1 MFTGLVEKTALLGAR
16 EISGDTA
23 KLTVV
28 LSDQFSDLKL
38 GESIAVNGTCLTL
51 EAFSESELVFHV
63 LNETLNRTNLGV
75 LPIDSALNLERALA
89 VGSRLGGH
97 FVSGHID
104 TTAKVFDW
112 KHNTAD
118 IILTVELPKSIA
130 KFVIEKGSI
139 AIDGVSLTVA
149 SLTDKTFNVHLI
161 PTTLSDTA
169 LQERRPG
176 MIVNLEA
183 DMLAKFI
190 EKQVSSHLVHS
201 EKSEISMS
209 DLINA
214 GW

>member
-28 LSDQFSDLKL
+28 LADQFPDLKL

-51 EAFSESELVFHV
+51 ESFSESELVFHV
-63 LNETLNRTNLGV
+63 LNETLNRTNLGA
-75 LPIDSALNLERALA
+75 LSLNSRLNLERALA

-104 TTAKVFDW
+104 TTAKVLSW
-112 KHNTAD
+112 THNTAD
-118 IILTVELPKSIA
+118 IILTVELPESIA

-161 PTTLSDTA
+161 PTTLNDTA
-169 LQERRPG
+169 LQEREAG
-176 MIVNLEA
+176 MFVNLEA
-183 DMLAKFI
+183 DMLAKFV
-190 EKQVSSHLVHS
+190 EKQVAANLSQYGR
-201 EKSEISMS
+201 KEISMT

>member
-1 MFTGLVEKTALLGAR
+1 MFTGLVEKTALLGSR
-16 EISGDTA
+16 EIYGDTA

-28 LSDQFSDLKL
+28 LADPFPDLKL

-75 LPIDSALNLERALA
+75 LSLNSRLNLERALA
-89 VGSRLGGH
+89 VGARLGGH

-104 TTAKVFDW
+104 TTAKVLSW
-112 KHNTAD
+112 THNTAD
-118 IILTVELPKSIA
+118 IILTVELPESIA

-161 PTTLSDTA
+161 PTTLNDTA
-169 LQERRPG
+169 LQEREAG
-176 MIVNLEA
+176 MLVNLEA
-183 DMLAKFI
+183 DMLAKFV
-190 EKQVSSHLVHS
+190 ERQVAANLAQSG
-201 EKSEISMS
+201 KKEISMT